1 MTMLH
6 CWYLIY
12 FENNF
17 YFFSFEISVLYS
29 GVPSPG
35 LVSRNLLAW
44 FWEWLVGCSVE
55 LVWLDALGF
64 AEATPET
71 HRFSAWKKPSFSLM
85 NLPWTISSTL
95 YVLYVLFLRHCGD
108 TNNIFCIHPKI
119 AGDTAAPSWGLC
131 WQVEARCQDHQL
143 HPSCPSWAWALGC
156 CHPACAWTG
165 GSLLHPS
172 RSEQSFLE
180 TVGLNHSNWQF
191 PWALF
196 HRSRVLGS
204 LDSSPGY
211 CFSEGFVPPFQS
223 LEGSDPWILLAE
235 VISHPS
241 LWGQRRK
248 WQLSTVLA

>member
-1 MTMLH
+1 
-6 CWYLIY
+6 
-12 FENNF
+12 
-17 YFFSFEISVLYS
+17 
-29 GVPSPG
+29 
-35 LVSRNLLAW
+35 
-44 FWEWLVGCSVE
+44 
-55 LVWLDALGF
+55 
-64 AEATPET
+64 
-71 HRFSAWKKPSFSLM
+71 M
-85 NLPWTISSTL
+85 NLPWTLSSTL
-95 YVLYVLFLRHCGD
+95 YVLYVLFLRHCGN

-119 AGDTAAPSWGLC
+119 DGDTAAPSWGPC

-156 CHPACAWTG
+156 CHPDCAWTG

-180 TVGLNHSNWQF
+180 AVGLNHSNWQF

-196 HRSRVLGS
+196 HCSRVLGR

-211 CFSEGFVPPFQS
+211 CFSEGLVPPFQS

-235 VISHPS
+235 VIGHLS

-248 WQLSTVLA
+248 WQLTPQFLPRKFHEQRSLAGYSPWGHKESDMTEWLSPCLYWDLSYLPNSTHFCGGQWVGRELPG